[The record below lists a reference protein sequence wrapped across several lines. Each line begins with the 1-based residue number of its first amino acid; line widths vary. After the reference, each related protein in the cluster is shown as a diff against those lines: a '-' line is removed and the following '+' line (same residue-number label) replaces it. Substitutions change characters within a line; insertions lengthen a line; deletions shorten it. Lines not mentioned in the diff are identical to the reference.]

1 MMSSGARCL
10 LLLFGL
16 GTALLPRLCLADELV
31 PRALTIEQAVDY
43 ALARQPSVRAAGAVE
58 AGEEAGLEYARTN
71 YLPELDL
78 SAQETQATANNV
90 PGLFLLMPGFPTIEE
105 NKNGGVFG
113 SSAWNSSTSI
123 FTSKDV
129 AGLLREM
136 ALVDVALAQR
146 ERATAGLGAE
156 KLTVAFGAA
165 DAFMGEVA
173 AAETVKAAEAGVERA
188 RVFAVAVKG
197 RANSGLRPGADASRA
212 DAEVALAQNQEI
224 AAKQAERV
232 ARATL
237 VEALGGGIDSG
248 VKVVRGRLLELPASA
263 PVMEHASPVDP
274 FLHEALADISAAR
287 ASTRAAKFEYL
298 PRVDL
303 VAGIF
308 LRDSGFTADATPGP
322 GSGSVPNTTNW
333 AAGVVVTVPIK
344 GLFQARADTHIQAAK
359 EQLARARYDQ
369 VTIAIQQQIDS
380 AHAILE
386 GARRIAANTPSEL
399 AAARATQLQDK
410 ARYQGGLAT
419 VVDVA
424 EANRILTQAEVD
436 NAVARVNVWRA
447 MLLMARAVG
456 DLAPLLTE
464 IRNASGGS

>member
-1 MMSSGARCL
+1 MTLHSCF
-10 LLLFGL
+10 LLLF
-16 GTALLPRLCLADELV
+16 ALLVSSATARCDENQ
-31 PRALTIEQAVDY
+31 ALPSPLTLEGAVKY
-43 ALARQPSVRAAGAVE
+43 ALARQPSSRAAGAIE
-58 AGEEAGLEYARTN
+58 AGEEAGLKYARTN

-78 SAQETQATANNV
+78 SAQETRATANNV

-105 NKNGGVFG
+105 NKNGGEFG
-113 SSAWNSSTSI
+113 SSAWNSSASL
-123 FTSKDV
+123 FLSKDV

-146 ERATAGLGAE
+146 ERATAGLGAD

-165 DAFMGEVA
+165 EAFMGEVA
-173 AAETVKAAEAGVERA
+173 AAETVRAAQAGVERA

-212 DAEVALAQNQEI
+212 DAEVALALNQEI
-224 AAKQAERV
+224 SAQQAERV

-248 VKVVRGRLLELPASA
+248 VKVVSGRLLELPASA
-263 PVMEHASPVDP
+263 PVLEHDSPVDP

-308 LRDSGFTADATPGP
+308 LRDSGFSANAKPGP

-333 AAGVVVTVPIK
+333 AAGVVVTLPIK
-344 GLFQARADTHIQAAK
+344 GLFQARADVDAEAAK
-359 EQLARARYDQ
+359 ERLAQARYDQ
-369 VTIAIQQQIDS
+369 VSIAIQKQIDS
-380 AHAILE
+380 ARAILN
-386 GARRIAANTPSEL
+386 GAREIAANTPSEL
-399 AAARATQLQDK
+399 AAASATQRQDT

-436 NAVARVNVWRA
+436 NAVARVNVWRG
-447 MLLMARAVG
+447 MLLLARAVG
-456 DLAPLLTE
+456 DFDPLLNE
-464 IRNASGGS
+464 IRNASGGH

>member
-1 MMSSGARCL
+1 MTLQSCFLSLLALLVSCVTTARCDDNQ
-10 LLLFGL
+10 
-16 GTALLPRLCLADELV
+16 LLPS
-31 PRALTIEQAVDY
+31 PLTLEGAVKY
-43 ALARQPSVRAAGAVE
+43 ALARQPSSRVAGAIE
-58 AGEEAGLEYARTN
+58 AGEQAGLEYARTN

-78 SAQETQATANNV
+78 SAQETRATANNV

-105 NKNGGVFG
+105 NKNGGKFG
-113 SSAWNSSTSI
+113 SSAWNSSTSLLL
-123 FTSKDV
+123 SKDV

-146 ERATAGLGAE
+146 ERATAGLGAD

-165 DAFMGEVA
+165 DAFIGEVA
-173 AAETVKAAEAGVERA
+173 AAETVRAAEAGVERA
-188 RVFAVAVKG
+188 RAFAVAVKG
-197 RANSGLRPGADASRA
+197 RASSGLRPGADASRA
-212 DAEVALAQNQEI
+212 DAEVAVALNQEI
-224 AAKQAERV
+224 SAQQAERV

-237 VEALGGGIDSG
+237 VEALGGGIDSR

-298 PRVDL
+298 PRVEL

-308 LRDSGFTADATPGP
+308 LRDSGFTVNATPGP
-322 GSGSVPNTTNW
+322 GNGSVPNTTNW
-333 AAGVVVTVPIK
+333 AAGVVVTLPIK
-344 GLFQARADTHIQAAK
+344 GLFQARADVDAQGAK
-359 EQLARARYDQ
+359 EQLAQARYDQ
-369 VTIAIQQQIDS
+369 VTIAIQKQIDS
-380 AHAILE
+380 ARAILA
-386 GARRIAANTPSEL
+386 GARQIAANTPSEL
-399 AAARATQLQDK
+399 AAASATQRQDT

-436 NAVARVNVWRA
+436 NAVARVNVWRG
-447 MLLMARAVG
+447 MLLLARAVG
-456 DLAPLLTE
+456 DLGPLLTE
-464 IRNASGGS
+464 IRNASEGH

>member
-1 MMSSGARCL
+1 MTVHSCFLFLFAALLVFSTTARCEDNQP
-10 LLLFGL
+10 
-16 GTALLPRLCLADELV
+16 LPSPMTLEA
-31 PRALTIEQAVDY
+31 AVNY
-43 ALARQPSVRAAGAVE
+43 ALARQPSSRAARATA

-78 SAQETQATANNV
+78 SAQETRATANNV

-105 NKNGGVFG
+105 NKNGGKFG
-113 SSAWNSSTSI
+113 SSAWNSSTSLLL
-123 FTSKDV
+123 SKDV

-146 ERATAGLGAE
+146 ERATAGLAAD

-165 DAFMGEVA
+165 EAFMSEVA
-173 AAETVKAAEAGVERA
+173 AAETVRAGEAGVERA

-197 RANSGLRPGADASRA
+197 RASSGLRPGADASRA
-212 DAEVALAQNQEI
+212 DAEVALALNQEI
-224 AAKQAERV
+224 SAQQAERV

-237 VEALGGGIDSG
+237 VEALGGGIDSAIN
-248 VKVVRGRLLELPASA
+248 VVSGRLLQLPPSA
-263 PVMEHASPVDP
+263 AVLEHASPVDP

-298 PRVDL
+298 PRVEL

-308 LRDSGFTADATPGP
+308 LRDSGFSTNAKPGP
-322 GSGSVPNTTNW
+322 GDGSVPNTTNW
-333 AAGVVVTVPIK
+333 AAGVVVTLPIK
-344 GLFQARADTHIQAAK
+344 GLFQARADVDAQRAK
-359 EQLARARYDQ
+359 ERLAQARYDQ
-369 VTIAIQQQIDS
+369 VSIAIQKQIDS
-380 AHAILE
+380 ARAILN

-399 AAARATQLQDK
+399 AAASATQVQDT

-436 NAVARVNVWRA
+436 NAVARVNVWRG
-447 MLLMARAVG
+447 MLLLARAVG
-456 DLAPLLTE
+456 DFYPLLNE
-464 IRNASGGS
+464 IRSSSGGH

>member
-1 MMSSGARCL
+1 MTIQSCF
-10 LLLFGL
+10 LLLF
-16 GTALLPRLCLADELV
+16 ALLVSSASARCEDNQ
-31 PRALTIEQAVDY
+31 ALPSPLTLDGAVNY
-43 ALARQPSVRAAGAVE
+43 ALARQPSSRAAGAVE

-78 SAQETQATANNV
+78 SAQETRATANNV

-105 NKNGGVFG
+105 NKNGGKFG
-113 SSAWNSSTSI
+113 SSAWNSATSLLL
-123 FTSKDV
+123 SKDV

-146 ERATAGLGAE
+146 ERATAGIGAD

-165 DAFMGEVA
+165 EAFMGEVA
-173 AAETVKAAEAGVERA
+173 AVETVRAAQAGVERA

-212 DAEVALAQNQEI
+212 DAEVALALNQEI
-224 AAKQAERV
+224 SAQQAERV

-248 VKVVRGRLLELPASA
+248 VKVVSGRLLELPASA
-263 PVMEHASPVDP
+263 PVMERDSPVDP
-274 FLHEALADISAAR
+274 FLHEAMADISAAR

-308 LRDSGFTADATPGP
+308 LRDSGFSTNAKPGP
-322 GSGSVPNTTNW
+322 GDGSVPNTTNW
-333 AAGVVVTVPIK
+333 AAGVVVTLPIK
-344 GLFQARADTHIQAAK
+344 GLFQARADVDAQAAK
-359 EQLARARYDQ
+359 ERLAQARYDQ
-369 VTIAIQQQIDS
+369 VSIAIQKQIDS
-380 AHAILE
+380 ARAILN
-386 GARRIAANTPSEL
+386 GAREIAANTPSEL
-399 AAARATQLQDK
+399 AAASATQRQDT

-436 NAVARVNVWRA
+436 NAVARVNVWRG
-447 MLLMARAVG
+447 MLLLARAVG
-456 DLAPLLTE
+456 DFDPLLNE
-464 IRNASGGS
+464 IRNASGGH